1 MTIKQCESCKWH
13 HIWRKQT
20 KETCFLCDPNFMKS
34 KVCDAYKYGDFE
46 EVREEY
52 RQKFNTELA

>member
-13 HIWRKQT
+13 HIWREQI
-20 KETCFLCDPNFMKS
+20 KETCFLCNLNFMKS
-34 KVCDAYKYGDFE
+34 KVCDDYKYGDFE

-52 RQKFNTELA
+52 RQKFNVELR